1 MKKNGQPVMI
11 ILIITLMVAV
21 CLLNE
26 KYKWVDFSMF
36 SNREITQEDKE
47 AAAGRLREAMLAG
60 EAEVTIKLAG
70 KLESIESFSEE
81 IIEEAFQ
88 IDDETTSDDF
98 DYLRY
103 KYNGADISMKGIG
116 NSYELTYR
124 FKYLES
130 AAETQAVNERIRE
143 IFGQLKLEKKSDA
156 KKVKLIHDFIIE
168 NAQYDMTAKNNSAYG
183 CLIGHYSACQG
194 YAVLTYKMMTEA
206 GIDCRVITGMSGQTG
221 HAWNIVKVDGK
232 WYYLDTTWDDPIGTG
247 VSQSAHYAF
256 FLKGSLHFE
265 DHVQDEKFNEREFT
279 EQYPVE
285 LEDFGRNS

>member
-1 MKKNGQPVMI
+1 MKKNGQLIMI
-11 ILIITLMVAV
+11 FLIIILMVAIF
-21 CLLNE
+21 LLNE
-26 KYKWVDFSMF
+26 KYKWIDFSMF
-36 SNREITQEDKE
+36 SNREITQEDKR
-47 AAAGRLREAMLAG
+47 AAAERLREAMLAG
-60 EAEVTIKLAG
+60 ETEVTINIAG

-103 KYNGADISMKGIG
+103 KYNGADIRMKGIG
-116 NSYELTYR
+116 NSYELTYH

-130 AAETQAVNERIRE
+130 AVETQWVNERIDE
-143 IFGQLKLEKKSDA
+143 VLGKLKLGKKSDY
-156 KKVKLIHDFIIE
+156 KKVKAIHDFIIE
-168 NAQYDMTAKNNSAYG
+168 NAQYDITAKNNSAYG
-183 CLIGHYSACQG
+183 CLIEHYSACQG

-206 GIDCRVITGMSGQTG
+206 GIECRVITGTSGQTG
-221 HAWNIVKVDGK
+221 HAWNIVKVDGR
-232 WYYLDTTWDDPIGTG
+232 WYYLDTTWDDPIGNG
-247 VSQSAHYAF
+247 ISKSAHYAF

-285 LEDFGRNS
+285 FEDFGRNS